1 MFAERTIVVGVTGGI
16 AAYKA
21 AEIVSRLT
29 KQGAKVFVIMTE
41 SATKLVAPLTF
52 RSLSANPVYVDMWAE
67 PKIWN
72 VEHIALAERAE
83 LFLIAPCTANV
94 IGKIA
99 GGIADDMLTTT
110 VMATQAPVVIAPAM
124 NVNMYGNPIVQG
136 NLAKLRGLGY
146 DIIEPDEGRLAC
158 GTYGRG
164 RLPEPERIVAHCGE
178 VLARSGA
185 LRGRTVLITAGAT
198 REPFDPFRF
207 ISNPSTGKM
216 GYAVAAE
223 AQRRGAKVILVS
235 AHAEVAP
242 PPGVETVAV
251 GTTAEMLAACVARAP
266 EADIIIGAAAASDF
280 RPAEYSPQK
289 IKKSEAAL
297 TVQLERTPDVLATIG
312 AAKRDDQVLVA
323 FSAETADLEQ
333 NARAKLSRKH
343 ADLIIANDIS
353 RPGAGFAVD
362 TNIATLLWA
371 NGRREELAQMS
382 KQEMAGIIV
391 DHAAALLTERNP
403 GR

>member
-1 MFAERTIVVGVTGGI
+1 
-16 AAYKA
+16 
-21 AEIVSRLT
+21 
-29 KQGAKVFVIMTE
+29 
-41 SATKLVAPLTF
+41 
-52 RSLSANPVYVDMWAE
+52 
-67 PKIWN
+67 
-72 VEHIALAERAE
+72 
-83 LFLIAPCTANV
+83 
-94 IGKIA
+94 
-99 GGIADDMLTTT
+99 
-110 VMATQAPVVIAPAM
+110 
-124 NVNMYGNPIVQG
+124 
-136 NLAKLRGLGY
+136 
-146 DIIEPDEGRLAC
+146 
-158 GTYGRG
+158 
-164 RLPEPERIVAHCGE
+164 LPEPERIVAHCGE
-178 VLARSGA
+178 VLTRTGTLS
-185 LRGRTVLITAGAT
+185 GRTVLITAGAT

-223 AQRRGAKVILVS
+223 AQRRGARVILVS

-242 PPGVETVAV
+242 PSGVETVAV
-251 GTTAEMLAACVARAP
+251 GTTAEMLAACETRAP

-312 AAKRDDQVLVA
+312 AAKREDQVLVA

-333 NARAKLSRKH
+333 NARAKLTRKH

-371 NGRREELAQMS
+371 DGRREELAQMS

-391 DHAAALLTERNP
+391 DQAAALLAARKP